1 MPILVNMES
10 NNKEEVRLKMKET
23 KTHWDYL
30 STFLPPEELS
40 IEHGKI
46 WQIEKLNEGSPDYDH
61 VSKLFMSTINGIP
74 REANPAPV
82 FGKNISKIARIA
94 KRPAYINPQPPM
106 FGGGMNPGMFGGNP
120 MGLAGPGMRG
130 GGGNF

>member
-1 MPILVNMES
+1 MPILVNMDS

-40 IEHGKI
+40 IEQGKI

-82 FGKNISKIARIA
+82 LGHPISYRGRGGRGI
-94 KRPAYINPQPPM
+94 RPAFNPQPPM

-120 MGLAGPGMRG
+120 MAMAGPGMRG
-130 GGGNF
+130 GGNV

>member
-1 MPILVNMES
+1 MINMDS
-10 NNKEEVRLKMKET
+10 KNKEEVRLKMKET

-61 VSKLFMSTINGIP
+61 VSKLFISTINGIP
-74 REANPAPV
+74 REANP
-82 FGKNISKIARIA
+82 N
-94 KRPAYINPQPPM
+94 PAYGNPKPPKGR
-106 FGGGMNPGMFGGNP
+106 GGRGIRPPFVNPNPGMFGPPP
-120 MGLAGPGMRG
+120 M
-130 GGGNF
+130 